1 MEERLILAWLKCQP
15 IDGDGSGDGSGSG
28 SGDGYGDGDGPCY
41 GDGYGSGDGSGD
53 GYGDGSGYG
62 YDEGYGDGSGYG
74 DGYGYDEGDGDG
86 YGYGYGDGDGSG
98 YGDGYGSG
106 DGSGDG
112 SGLKSYNHRRVF
124 YIDDQP
130 TLIDAIIGDY
140 ATGAIVRDDLTL
152 RQCYVARCHG
162 YFAHGDTLRQAQA
175 DAESKWMEERPLGER
190 LDEFVKAHPDLDT
203 PYDDLFAWHH
213 TLTGS
218 CTAGRENWCEEHGL
232 KPTDAITVRYFIENT
247 RNDYGGDA
255 IRQLAERYGITLKS

>member
-1 MEERLILAWLKCQP
+1 MEERVVLAWLSGAFIP
-15 IDGDGSGDGSGSG
+15 GSGYGSGSGDGSGDGDGSGYGSGSG
-28 SGDGYGDGDGPCY
+28 SGDGYGS
-41 GDGYGSGDGSGD
+41 GYGSGSGD
-53 GYGDGSGYG
+53 GA
-62 YDEGYGDGSGYG
+62 GSGYG
-74 DGYGYDEGDGDG
+74 DGA
-86 YGYGYGDGDGSG
+86 
-98 YGDGYGSG
+98 GYGSG
-106 DGSGDG
+106 YG

-130 TLIDAIIGDY
+130 TLIDAIVGDY

-152 RQCYVARCHG
+152 RPCYVARCHG

-175 DAESKWMEERPLGER
+175 DAEAKWMEERPLDER

-218 CTAGRENWCEEHGL
+218 CTAGRENWCETHGL
-232 KPTDAITVRYFIENT
+232 NPTDSITVRYFIENT

-255 IRQLAERYGITLKS
+255 IRQLAERYGLNLTPRRDGDL